1 MRNIHSIDKL
11 SIEITLYD
19 LINILNKLEF
29 NQLIQ
34 IEVGFYLIMLE
45 LILIIFSSI
54 LIIKEQNFSNNSQI
68 WYVLSKISCLN
79 MIKYNW
85 W

>member
-68 WYVLSKISCLN
+68 
-79 MIKYNW
+79 
-85 W
+85 